1 MNITEFKK
9 ALKDNGIP
17 FKDIVSGRRHAIRV
31 GNELILFRNTAY
43 ITPCTSKFPNGTGIF
58 RTSCVQTALKDLELA
73 DLKPLFRLYKKAVR
87 KGETII

>member
-9 ALKDNGIP
+9 ALRDNGIP
-17 FKDIVSGRRHAIRV
+17 FKDIVSGRRHAVCV

-43 ITPCTSKFPNGTGIF
+43 ITPSTVKFSDGSCPF
-58 RTSCVQTALKDLELA
+58 RTGCVGTALKDLELA

-87 KGETII
+87 KGETVI

>member
-17 FKDIVSGRRHAIRV
+17 FKDPGSGRRHEVYVDKR
-31 GNELILFRNTAY
+31 LILFRDTAY
-43 ITPCTSKFPNGTGIF
+43 ITPSPIKFSDGSYF
-58 RTSCVQTALKDLELA
+58 WTSCVGTALKDLELA

-87 KGETII
+87 KGKAVI